1 MAGTHSLN
9 SFGCAFLNG
18 LGSSAKQ
25 TSTVTTPESSTEMTL
40 RSVARVV
47 VGGEGGSKVW
57 KESNIQA

>member
-1 MAGTHSLN
+1 MYREEMAGTHSLN

-40 RSVARVV
+40 HSVARV
-47 VGGEGGSKVW
+47 
-57 KESNIQA
+57 